1 MGFFG
6 NVVSSFAN
14 SNPIGMLA
22 NLGSSVIT
30 NALNRHQQKETNKAN
45 AYQNELNRQFN
56 AEQSELD
63 RAFNSGEA
71 QKSREFNANQALL
84 SQQFN
89 AEQSQKQMDFQKDMW
104 NLENEYNSP
113 ASQMERLRAA
123 GLNPNLFG
131 GDNTAVSVG
140 AGTAASSSPAS
151 STPASH
157 GSLGSGSSLPMNP
170 FVHSNPLLESAQ
182 IKLANAQANKAM
194 SDTDYNKAQI
204 QRIYD
209 LLAGEKEMQRLQID
223 SQKFDLEK
231 MKPAELANLEA
242 ETKSLDKGLE
252 VMDEHIKKFQQE
264 VENLKQQHDYT
275 AEQIRHIKIEN
286 DYLPSV
292 LQSEIRKNIADA
304 CASDAQ
310 ADLLSEQ
317 AANAILDG
325 YMLQLD
331 YDTKNKGHMNEVR
344 IQREEQKYSLYKA
357 KTINKHK
364 SLFFTLDNCKELVG
378 GVSRGVSSTMT
389 RMFGGR

>member
-275 AEQIRHIKIEN
+275 AEQKANNH
-286 DYLPSV
+286 S
-292 LQSEIRKNIADA
+292 QS
-304 CASDAQ
+304 
-310 ADLLSEQ
+310 
-317 AANAILDG
+317 
-325 YMLQLD
+325 
-331 YDTKNKGHMNEVR
+331 
-344 IQREEQKYSLYKA
+344 
-357 KTINKHK
+357 
-364 SLFFTLDNCKELVG
+364 
-378 GVSRGVSSTMT
+378 
-389 RMFGGR
+389 